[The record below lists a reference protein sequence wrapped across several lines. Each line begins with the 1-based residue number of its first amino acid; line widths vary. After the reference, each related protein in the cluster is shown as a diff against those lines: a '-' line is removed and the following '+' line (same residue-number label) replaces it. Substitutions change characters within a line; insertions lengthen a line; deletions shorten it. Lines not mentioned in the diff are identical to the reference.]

1 MAHDLSGSG
10 QCEPPRPVAAIHR
23 ADRHHR
29 IVQQPRQI
37 VAPAKLARSI
47 DSGATQN
54 GLCVAVTGHTED
66 IIERYRPEMQIND
79 TVASARRNNSGA
91 MYFPPRPLPRMF
103 NQRSNLHGGN
113 RLNWAL
119 MRGLIPDSF
128 IDELLARVDIVDVVE
143 RRVPLKKAGREWTAC
158 CPFHNE
164 RTPSFYVSPAKQFF
178 HCFGCGVSGSAI
190 KFIMDFDRLEFPDAV
205 EELAQ
210 TVGLKVPRADGR
222 DAVPREDKTDLYT
235 LLDAAASWYEGEL
248 PRNAEAQAYCRQRGL
263 DAPTIERFR
272 LGWAPAGYDGVMKS
286 LGNSPRRMELLNEA
300 GMVASSEKGSK
311 YDRFRERLMFPI
323 LDRRGRVIAFGGRI
337 IASASAAAAD
347 QDGAA
352 PARAAAQSPGPKYLN
367 SPETPLFHKGRELF
381 ALWQVKQA
389 NANLQRI
396 VVVEGYMD
404 VIALHQAGL
413 PIAVATLGTATT
425 PEHTEVLFRAAP
437 DVVFCFDGDRAGR
450 AAAWK
455 ALEAALPRLRDGR
468 QAYFLFLP
476 DGEDPDSL
484 VRKEG
489 KDGFEK
495 RIREAMPL
503 SDYFFNELSH
513 DVEMGSLDGRARL
526 AERARPLVARLPDG
540 AFRDLMAQELEKR
553 SGARAVLQPDAPHR
567 SAHRPVA
574 VQRSLVRSAISLLLA
589 QPALADQVEKP
600 YGFLRLDKP
609 GVTLLAELLDLV
621 RSRPGINPAMLVEHF
636 AERPEYSS
644 LQKLMASLS
653 VGEPE
658 IQQIEFFDALA
669 RMEDQATTQRRDAL
683 TSKSRE
689 SSLDNAEKAELR
701 ELLAARGRPP
711 VAPA

>member
-1 MAHDLSGSG
+1 
-10 QCEPPRPVAAIHR
+10 
-23 ADRHHR
+23 
-29 IVQQPRQI
+29 
-37 VAPAKLARSI
+37 
-47 DSGATQN
+47 
-54 GLCVAVTGHTED
+54 
-66 IIERYRPEMQIND
+66 
-79 TVASARRNNSGA
+79 
-91 MYFPPRPLPRMF
+91 
-103 NQRSNLHGGN
+103 
-113 RLNWAL
+113 

-128 IDELLARVDIVDVVE
+128 IDELLARVDIVDVIE

-178 HCFGCGVSGSAI
+178 HCFGCGAHGSAV
-190 KFIMDFDRLEFPDAV
+190 KFLMDYERLEFPDAV

-210 TVGLKVPRADGR
+210 TVGLKVPREGGR
-222 DAVPREDKTDLYT
+222 EAAPREDKTDLYT

-248 PRNAEAQAYCRQRGL
+248 PRNAEAQAYCRKRGL
-263 DAPTIERFR
+263 DAETIARFR
-272 LGWAPAGYDGVMKS
+272 IGWAPAGYDGVIKS
-286 LGNSPRRMELLNEA
+286 LGNSERRMQLLNEA
-300 GMVASSEKGSK
+300 GMVASSERGSK

-323 LDRRGRVIAFGGRI
+323 LDRRGRVIAFGGRVLQ
-337 IASASAAAAD
+337 AD
-347 QDGAA
+347 QA
-352 PARAAAQSPGPKYLN
+352 PKYLN

-389 NANLQRI
+389 NANLTRI
-396 VVVEGYMD
+396 MVVEGYMD

-455 ALEAALPRLRDGR
+455 ALESALPRLRDGR

-489 KDGFEK
+489 KEGFEK
-495 RIREAMPL
+495 RIKEAMPL
-503 SDYFFNELSH
+503 SDYFFGELSH

-526 AERARPLVARLPDG
+526 AERARPLIAKLPDG

-553 SGARAVLQPDAPHR
+553 SGARAHAAPSVQR
-567 SAHRPVA
+567 AIERPMA

-589 QPALADQVEKP
+589 QPGVADQVEKP
-600 YGFLRLDKP
+600 YRFLRLDKP
-609 GVTLLAELLDLV
+609 GVELLAELIDLS
-621 RSRPGINPAMLVEHF
+621 RSRPGINSAMLVEHF
-636 AERPEYSS
+636 AERPEYPS
-644 LQKLMASLS
+644 LQKLMAAMS

-658 IQQIEFFDALA
+658 AQRAEFFDALT
-669 RMEDQATTQRRDAL
+669 RMDDQATTQRRDAL
-683 TSKSRE
+683 TAKSRE
-689 SSLDNAEKAELR
+689 GSLDSAEKAELR
-701 ELLAARGRPP
+701 ELLAARGKPP
-711 VAPA
+711 VTAT

>member
-1 MAHDLSGSG
+1 
-10 QCEPPRPVAAIHR
+10 
-23 ADRHHR
+23 
-29 IVQQPRQI
+29 
-37 VAPAKLARSI
+37 
-47 DSGATQN
+47 
-54 GLCVAVTGHTED
+54 
-66 IIERYRPEMQIND
+66 
-79 TVASARRNNSGA
+79 
-91 MYFPPRPLPRMF
+91 
-103 NQRSNLHGGN
+103 
-113 RLNWAL
+113 

-128 IDELLARVDIVDVVE
+128 IDELLARVDIVDVIE

-178 HCFGCGVSGSAI
+178 HCFGCGAHGSAV
-190 KFIMDFDRLEFPDAV
+190 KFLMDYERLEFPDAV

-210 TVGLKVPRADGR
+210 TVGLTVPREGGR
-222 DAVPREDKTDLYT
+222 DERPREDKTDLYA
-235 LLDAAASWYEGEL
+235 LLDAAAAWYEGEL
-248 PRNAEAQAYCRQRGL
+248 PRSADAQAYCRKRGL
-263 DAPTIERFR
+263 DAETIKRFR
-272 LGWAPAGYDGVMKS
+272 LGWAPAGYDGVIKA
-286 LGNSPRRMELLNEA
+286 LGNTPRRMELLNEA
-300 GMVASSEKGSK
+300 GMVASSERGSK

-323 LDRRGRVIAFGGRI
+323 LDRRGRVIAFGGRVL
-337 IASASAAAAD
+337 SAE
-347 QDGAA
+347 
-352 PARAAAQSPGPKYLN
+352 QSPKYLN

-389 NANLQRI
+389 NPKLERI

-425 PEHTEVLFRAAP
+425 PEHTEMLFRATP

-455 ALEAALPRLRDGR
+455 ALESALPRLRDGR

-476 DGEDPDSL
+476 EGEDPDTL

-489 KDGFEK
+489 KEGFEK

-513 DVEMGSLDGRARL
+513 DVDMASLDGRARL
-526 AERARPLVARLPDG
+526 AERARPLIAKLPDG

-553 SGARAVLQPDAPHR
+553 SGARALLQVDPAAQR
-567 SAHRPVA
+567 AVQRPTA

-589 QPALADQVEKP
+589 QPGMADQVERP
-600 YGFLRLDKP
+600 YRFLRLDKP
-609 GVTLLAELLDLV
+609 GVALLAELLDLA
-621 RSRPGINPAMLVEHF
+621 RARPGINSAMLVEHF
-636 AERPEYSS
+636 AERPEYPS
-644 LQKLMASLS
+644 LQKLMAALA

-658 IQQIEFFDALA
+658 AQRSEFFDALT

-683 TSKSRE
+683 TAKSRE
-689 SSLDNAEKAELR
+689 STLDPAEKAELR
-701 ELLAARGRPP
+701 ELLAARVRPP
-711 VAPA
+711 VASA

>member
-1 MAHDLSGSG
+1 
-10 QCEPPRPVAAIHR
+10 
-23 ADRHHR
+23 
-29 IVQQPRQI
+29 
-37 VAPAKLARSI
+37 
-47 DSGATQN
+47 
-54 GLCVAVTGHTED
+54 
-66 IIERYRPEMQIND
+66 
-79 TVASARRNNSGA
+79 
-91 MYFPPRPLPRMF
+91 
-103 NQRSNLHGGN
+103 
-113 RLNWAL
+113 

-128 IDELLARVDIVDVVE
+128 IDELLARVDIVDVIE

-164 RTPSFYVSPAKQFF
+164 RSPSFYVSPAKQFF
-178 HCFGCGVSGSAI
+178 HCFGCGVHGSAI
-190 KFIMDFDRLEFPDAV
+190 KFLMDYDRLEFPDAV

-210 TVGLKVPRADGR
+210 TVGLKVPREGGR
-222 DAVPREDKTDLYT
+222 EAAPREDKTDLYA

-248 PRNAEAQAYCRQRGL
+248 PRNADAQAYCKKRGL
-263 DAPTIERFR
+263 DAETIKRFR
-272 LGWAPAGYDGVMKS
+272 LGWAPAGYDGVIKS
-286 LGNSPRRMELLNEA
+286 LGHSPRRMELLNEA
-300 GMVASSEKGSK
+300 GMVASSERGSK

-323 LDRRGRVIAFGGRI
+323 LDRRGRVIAFGGRVL
-337 IASASAAAAD
+337 SSE
-347 QDGAA
+347 
-352 PARAAAQSPGPKYLN
+352 QSPKYLN

-389 NANLQRI
+389 NATLLRI

-455 ALEAALPRLRDGR
+455 ALESALPRLRDGR

-489 KDGFEK
+489 KDGFEQ
-495 RIREAMPL
+495 RIKQAMPL
-503 SDYFFNELSH
+503 SDYFFNELSR

-526 AERARPLVARLPDG
+526 AERARPLIAKLPDG

-553 SGARAVLQPDAPHR
+553 SGASAMLQADPAAHRAMQ
-567 SAHRPVA
+567 RPVA

-589 QPALADQVEKP
+589 QPGLADLVEKP
-600 YGFLRLDKP
+600 YRFLRLDKP
-609 GVTLLAELLDLV
+609 GVELLAELLDIA

-636 AERPEYSS
+636 AERPEHPS
-644 LQKLMASLS
+644 LQKLMATLS

-658 IQQIEFFDALA
+658 SQRLEFVSALE
-669 RMEDQATTQRRDAL
+669 RMEHQSLIQRRDFLSARRGEL
-683 TSKSRE
+683 S
-689 SSLDNAEKAELR
+689 DDEKAELR
-701 ELLAARGRPP
+701 TLLPLREQMSAKS
-711 VAPA
+711 

>member
-1 MAHDLSGSG
+1 
-10 QCEPPRPVAAIHR
+10 
-23 ADRHHR
+23 
-29 IVQQPRQI
+29 
-37 VAPAKLARSI
+37 
-47 DSGATQN
+47 
-54 GLCVAVTGHTED
+54 
-66 IIERYRPEMQIND
+66 
-79 TVASARRNNSGA
+79 
-91 MYFPPRPLPRMF
+91 
-103 NQRSNLHGGN
+103 
-113 RLNWAL
+113 

-128 IDELLARVDIVDVVE
+128 IDELLARVDIVDVIE

-178 HCFGCGVSGSAI
+178 HCFGCGAHGSAV
-190 KFIMDFDRLEFPDAV
+190 KFLMDYERLEFPDAV

-210 TVGLKVPRADGR
+210 TVGLTVPREGGR
-222 DAVPREDKTDLYT
+222 DERPREDKTDLYA

-248 PRNAEAQAYCRQRGL
+248 PRSADAQAYCGKRGL
-263 DAPTIERFR
+263 DAETIKRFR
-272 LGWAPAGYDGVMKS
+272 LGWAPAGYDGVIKA

-300 GMVASSEKGSK
+300 GMVASSERGSK

-323 LDRRGRVIAFGGRI
+323 LDRRGRVIAFGGRVI
-337 IASASAAAAD
+337 QKSGEGSPVLDPRA
-347 QDGAA
+347 QD
-352 PARAAAQSPGPKYLN
+352 ARKSEGPKYLN

-455 ALEAALPRLRDGR
+455 ALESALPRLRDGR

-476 DGEDPDSL
+476 DGEDPDTL

-489 KDGFEK
+489 KEGFEK

-513 DVEMGSLDGRARL
+513 DVDMASLDGRARL
-526 AERARPLVARLPDG
+526 AERARPLIAKLPDG
-540 AFRDLMAQELEKR
+540 AFRDLMGQELEKR
-553 SGARAVLQPDAPHR
+553 SGARALLQADPAVHR
-567 SAHRPVA
+567 AVQRPVA

-589 QPALADQVEKP
+589 QPGMADQVERP
-600 YGFLRLDKP
+600 YRFLRLDKP
-609 GVTLLAELLDLV
+609 GVELLAELLDLA
-621 RSRPGINPAMLVEHF
+621 RARPGINSAMLVEHF
-636 AERPEYSS
+636 AERPEYPS
-644 LQKLMASLS
+644 LQKLMAAMA

-658 IQQIEFFDALA
+658 AQRSEFFDALA
-669 RMEDQATTQRRDAL
+669 RMEDQACTQRRDAL
-683 TSKSRE
+683 TAKSRE
-689 SSLDNAEKAELR
+689 GRLDSAEKAELR
-701 ELLAARGRPP
+701 ELLAARARPP
-711 VAPA
+711 VASA

>member
-1 MAHDLSGSG
+1 
-10 QCEPPRPVAAIHR
+10 
-23 ADRHHR
+23 
-29 IVQQPRQI
+29 
-37 VAPAKLARSI
+37 
-47 DSGATQN
+47 
-54 GLCVAVTGHTED
+54 
-66 IIERYRPEMQIND
+66 
-79 TVASARRNNSGA
+79 
-91 MYFPPRPLPRMF
+91 
-103 NQRSNLHGGN
+103 
-113 RLNWAL
+113 

-128 IDELLARVDIVDVVE
+128 IDELLARVDIVDVIE

-178 HCFGCGVSGSAI
+178 HCFGCGAHGSAV
-190 KFIMDFDRLEFPDAV
+190 KFLMDYERLEFPDAV

-210 TVGLKVPRADGR
+210 TVGLTVPREGGR
-222 DAVPREDKTDLYT
+222 DAAPREDKTDLYA
-235 LLDAAASWYEGEL
+235 LLDAAALWYEGEL
-248 PRNAEAQAYCRQRGL
+248 PRNPDVQAYCRKRGL
-263 DAPTIERFR
+263 DAETIKRFR
-272 LGWAPAGYDGVMKS
+272 LGWAPAGYDGVIKA
-286 LGNSPRRMELLNEA
+286 LGNTPRRMELLNEA
-300 GMVASSEKGSK
+300 GMVASNERGSK

-323 LDRRGRVIAFGGRI
+323 LDRRGRVIAFGGRVL
-337 IASASAAAAD
+337 SSE
-347 QDGAA
+347 
-352 PARAAAQSPGPKYLN
+352 QSPKYLN

-389 NANLQRI
+389 NATLARI

-455 ALEAALPRLRDGR
+455 ALESALPRLRDGR

-489 KDGFEK
+489 RDGFEK
-495 RIREAMPL
+495 RIKEAMPL

-513 DVEMGSLDGRARL
+513 DVDMASLDGRARL
-526 AERARPLVARLPDG
+526 AERARPLIAKLPDG

-553 SGARAVLQPDAPHR
+553 SGARALLQADPATHR
-567 SAHRPVA
+567 AVQRPTA

-589 QPALADQVEKP
+589 QPGLADQVEKP
-600 YGFLRLDKP
+600 YRFLRLDKP
-609 GVTLLAELLDLV
+609 GVDLLAELLDIA
-621 RSRPGINPAMLVEHF
+621 RARPGINSATLVEHF
-636 AERPEYSS
+636 AERPEYPS
-644 LQKLMASLS
+644 LQKLMAAMS

-658 IQQIEFFDALA
+658 SQ
-669 RMEDQATTQRRDAL
+669 RMEFISALERMEHQSLMQRRDFLSARRGEL
-683 TSKSRE
+683 S
-689 SSLDNAEKAELR
+689 DDEKAELR
-701 ELLAARGRPP
+701 TLLPLREQMSTKS
-711 VAPA
+711 

>member
-1 MAHDLSGSG
+1 
-10 QCEPPRPVAAIHR
+10 
-23 ADRHHR
+23 
-29 IVQQPRQI
+29 
-37 VAPAKLARSI
+37 
-47 DSGATQN
+47 
-54 GLCVAVTGHTED
+54 
-66 IIERYRPEMQIND
+66 
-79 TVASARRNNSGA
+79 
-91 MYFPPRPLPRMF
+91 
-103 NQRSNLHGGN
+103 
-113 RLNWAL
+113 

-128 IDELLARVDIVDVVE
+128 IDELLARVDIVDVIE

-164 RTPSFYVSPAKQFF
+164 RSPSFYVSPAKQFF
-178 HCFGCGVSGSAI
+178 HCFGCGVHGSAI
-190 KFIMDFDRLEFPDAV
+190 KFLMDYDRLEFPDAV

-210 TVGLKVPRADGR
+210 TVGLKVPREGGR
-222 DAVPREDKTDLYT
+222 EPAPREDKTDLYA

-248 PRNAEAQAYCRQRGL
+248 PRNADAQAYCKKRGL
-263 DAPTIERFR
+263 DEETIKRFR
-272 LGWAPAGYDGVMKS
+272 LGWAPAGYDGVIKS
-286 LGNSPRRMELLNEA
+286 LGNSPRRMELLDEA
-300 GMVASSEKGSK
+300 GMVASSERGSK

-323 LDRRGRVIAFGGRI
+323 LDRRGRVIAFGGRVL
-337 IASASAAAAD
+337 SSE
-347 QDGAA
+347 
-352 PARAAAQSPGPKYLN
+352 QSPKYLN

-389 NANLQRI
+389 NTNLLRI

-455 ALEAALPRLRDGR
+455 ALESALPRLRDGR

-489 KDGFEK
+489 KDGFEQ
-495 RIREAMPL
+495 RIKQAMPL
-503 SDYFFNELSH
+503 SDYFFNELSR

-526 AERARPLVARLPDG
+526 AERARPLIAKLPDG

-553 SGARAVLQPDAPHR
+553 SGASAMLQADPAAHRAVQ
-567 SAHRPVA
+567 RPVA

-589 QPALADQVEKP
+589 QPGLADLVEKP
-600 YGFLRLDKP
+600 YRFLRLDKP
-609 GVTLLAELLDLV
+609 GVELLAELLDIA

-636 AERPEYSS
+636 AERPEYPS
-644 LQKLMASLS
+644 LQKLMATLS
-653 VGEPE
+653 VGELE
-658 IQQIEFFDALA
+658 SQRLEFVSALE
-669 RMEDQATTQRRDAL
+669 RMEHQSLIQRRDFLSARRGEL
-683 TSKSRE
+683 S
-689 SSLDNAEKAELR
+689 DDEKAELR
-701 ELLAARGRPP
+701 TLLPLREQMSAKS
-711 VAPA
+711 

>member
-1 MAHDLSGSG
+1 
-10 QCEPPRPVAAIHR
+10 
-23 ADRHHR
+23 
-29 IVQQPRQI
+29 
-37 VAPAKLARSI
+37 
-47 DSGATQN
+47 
-54 GLCVAVTGHTED
+54 
-66 IIERYRPEMQIND
+66 
-79 TVASARRNNSGA
+79 
-91 MYFPPRPLPRMF
+91 
-103 NQRSNLHGGN
+103 
-113 RLNWAL
+113 

-128 IDELLARVDIVDVVE
+128 IDELLARVDIVDVIE

-178 HCFGCGVSGSAI
+178 HCFGCGAHGSAV
-190 KFIMDFDRLEFPDAV
+190 KFLMDYERLEFPDAV

-210 TVGLKVPRADGR
+210 TVGLTVPREGGR
-222 DAVPREDKTDLYT
+222 DERPREDKTDLYA

-248 PRNAEAQAYCRQRGL
+248 PRSADAQAYCGKRGL
-263 DAPTIERFR
+263 DAETIKRFR
-272 LGWAPAGYDGVMKS
+272 LGWAPAGYDGVIKA

-300 GMVASSEKGSK
+300 GMVASSERGSK

-323 LDRRGRVIAFGGRI
+323 LDRRGRVIAFGGRVI
-337 IASASAAAAD
+337 QKSSEGSPVLDPRA
-347 QDGAA
+347 QD
-352 PARAAAQSPGPKYLN
+352 ARKSEGPKYLN

-455 ALEAALPRLRDGR
+455 ALESALPRLRDGR

-476 DGEDPDSL
+476 DGEDPDTL

-489 KDGFEK
+489 KEGFEK

-513 DVEMGSLDGRARL
+513 EVDMASLDGRARL
-526 AERARPLVARLPDG
+526 AERARPLIAKLPDG
-540 AFRDLMAQELEKR
+540 AFRDLMGQELEKR
-553 SGARAVLQPDAPHR
+553 SGARALLQADPAVHR
-567 SAHRPVA
+567 AVQRPVA

-589 QPALADQVEKP
+589 QPGMADQVERP
-600 YGFLRLDKP
+600 YRFLRLDKP
-609 GVTLLAELLDLV
+609 GVELLAELLDLA
-621 RSRPGINPAMLVEHF
+621 RARPGINSAMLVEHF
-636 AERPEYSS
+636 AERPEYPS
-644 LQKLMASLS
+644 LQKLMAAMS

-658 IQQIEFFDALA
+658 SQRTEFFDALA
-669 RMEDQATTQRRDAL
+669 RMEDQACTQRRDAL
-683 TSKSRE
+683 TAKSRE
-689 SSLDNAEKAELR
+689 GRLDSAEKAELR
-701 ELLAARGRPP
+701 ELLAARARPP
-711 VAPA
+711 VASA